1 MGVETEADRL
11 FMINTTDIGTT
22 ATYTLVAGGVSSVVG
37 IFDNEYFE
45 SDANTN
51 VGFVST
57 QPRFVCTSASL
68 PSTAGYNDTVA
79 VNSAT
84 YKVRVIQSDG
94 TGMTTLILEKQ

>member
-11 FMINTTDIGTT
+11 FLVNTTDFGTT
-22 ATYTLVAGGVSSVVG
+22 ATYTLAAGGVSSPIG

-45 SDANTN
+45 ADANTN

-57 QPRFVCTSASL
+57 QPRFVCTTSSL
-68 PSTAGYNDTVA
+68 PATAGYNDTA
-79 VNSAT
+79 VINSLT
-84 YKVRVIQSDG
+84 YKVRVVQSDG

>member
-1 MGVETEADRL
+1 MGVETEDDRL
-11 FMINTTDIGTT
+11 FMINTTDFGTT

>member
-11 FMINTTDIGTT
+11 FLVNTTDFGTT
-22 ATYTLVAGGVSSVVG
+22 ATYTLAAGGVSSPIG

-45 SDANTN
+45 ADANTN

-57 QPRFVCTSASL
+57 QPRFVCTTSSL
-68 PSTAGYNDTVA
+68 PATAA
-79 VNSAT
+79 
-84 YKVRVIQSDG
+84 YKVRVVQSDG

>member
-11 FMINTTDIGTT
+11 FMINTTDFGTT
-22 ATYTLVAGGVSSVVG
+22 ATYTLDAGGVSSVVG

-84 YKVRVIQSDG
+84 YKVRVIQADG

>member
-11 FMINTTDIGTT
+11 FMINTTDFGTT

-45 SDANTN
+45 ADANTN

-68 PSTAGYNDTVA
+68 PSTAGFNDTA
-79 VNSAT
+79 LINAIT
-84 YKVRVIQSDG
+84 YKVRVVQSDG